1 MGLPGWCLMT
11 GQVGS
16 QKGMT
21 MHRIVCLLVLAFAVA
36 LVPAMADTFTF
47 TFTTTGE
54 EVDYG
59 TLEGPYDCA
68 DCNITWGAITI
79 TNTELGW
86 QGTAEIFPNPSL
98 YPYPSPFNPSLSPL
112 GDFFYDDVLSPGQD
126 PPITN
131 AGLLFVG
138 PSGIEVNIFSN
149 GPGQDDDQE
158 YLNNGNSVSGTFN
171 ITSRKL
177 PEPGVASLLFT
188 MLAGVG
194 GLAGFLKKRL
204 T

>member
-1 MGLPGWCLMT
+1 
-11 GQVGS
+11 
-16 QKGMT
+16 MT

-47 TFTTTGE
+47 TFTNTSGE
-54 EVDYG
+54 FDYG

-68 DCNITWGAITI
+68 ECNITWGAITV
-79 TNTELGW
+79 TDKNSDLGW
-86 QGTAEIFPNPSL
+86 KGTAEIYPNPN
-98 YPYPSPFNPSLSPL
+98 PFNPSLSPSVYSY
-112 GDFFYDDVLSPGQD
+112 YDDVLLPGQD

-131 AGLLFVG
+131 AGLLFVE

-149 GPGQDDDQE
+149 GPDVDPSTGNPTYTDGE
-158 YLNNGNSVSGTFN
+158 CLNSGAYPCVYGEFA